1 MSNDLDPTSSTDA
14 AAAEPDHPEPHDD
27 SLASR
32 LNWLRAGVL
41 GANDGII
48 STAGLVVGVAGATS
62 DSAAI
67 LIAGL
72 AGMVAGALSMAA
84 GEYVSV
90 GTQRDT
96 QAAMLVLERA
106 ELDDEPEAE
115 LAELAGIYEAK
126 GLDADLALEVA
137 TALTHHDAL
146 GAHAEAE
153 LHIDPNDLSNQWSAA
168 FASLIAFAV
177 GALLP
182 LLTIVLAPSSIRV
195 PATFAAVL
203 IALVVTGS
211 MSARLGQAPVR
222 RAVLRNVGG
231 GAIAMVVTYLIGT
244 VFGSVV

>member
-1 MSNDLDPTSSTDA
+1 MSSDLDPSTSSGATAND
-14 AAAEPDHPEPHDD
+14 PGHPEPHDE

-62 DSAAI
+62 DSKAI
-67 LIAGL
+67 LVAGL
-72 AGMVAGALSMAA
+72 AGLVAGSLSMAA

-96 QAAMLVLERA
+96 QTAMLALERA
-106 ELDDEPEAE
+106 ELRDDPDAE
-115 LAELAGIYEAK
+115 LEELAGIYEAK
-126 GLDADLALEVA
+126 GLDSDLALEVA

-153 LHIDPNDLSNQWSAA
+153 LHIDPDDLSNQWSAA
-168 FASLIAFAV
+168 FASLISFSI

-182 LLTIVLAPSSIRV
+182 LLTIVLIPSSIRI

-203 IALVVTGS
+203 VALVTTGS
-211 MSARLGQAPVR
+211 ISARLGQAPVR

-231 GAIAMVVTYLIGT
+231 GAIAMLVTYLIGT
-244 VFGSVV
+244 LFGSVA